1 MEAYVYGV
9 GLIRD
14 IKSYAHVQHARMAWV
29 QASIFN
35 MGFEWIL
42 KEEGGKCVP
51 KL

>member
-1 MEAYVYGV
+1 M
-9 GLIRD
+9 
-14 IKSYAHVQHARMAWV
+14 MAWV

-51 KL
+51 KPQLLEILKIKLCLKN